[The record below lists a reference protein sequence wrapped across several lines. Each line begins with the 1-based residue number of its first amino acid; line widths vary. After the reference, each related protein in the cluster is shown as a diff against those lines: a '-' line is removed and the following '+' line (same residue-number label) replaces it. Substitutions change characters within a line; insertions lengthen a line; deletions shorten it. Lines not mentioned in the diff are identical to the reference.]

1 MKQELNTLITG
12 AMKSGNKKELNVF
25 RLIKAEFTK
34 FETAENAK
42 ELTNE
47 AEIKILNKMVKDREE
62 SVRQYTLANREDLA
76 SEELSEIEVIKKF
89 LPEDATEEE
98 VTTYS
103 LELISSNPG
112 KNMGDY
118 IKMIKSKYPT
128 ANGKLIADIVKS
140 KLI

>member
-1 MKQELNTLITG
+1 MKEILNSLITT
-12 AMKSGNKKELNVF
+12 AMKSGNKSELNVF
-25 RLIKAEFTK
+25 RLIKTEFTK

-47 AEIKILNKMVKDREE
+47 SEIKILNKMVKDREE
-62 SVRQYTLANREDLA
+62 SVKQYKLANREDLVF
-76 SEELSEIEVIKKF
+76 EELSEIEIIKRF

-98 VTTYS
+98 VTNYS
-103 LELISSNPG
+103 IELISSNPG

-140 KLI
+140 NLI